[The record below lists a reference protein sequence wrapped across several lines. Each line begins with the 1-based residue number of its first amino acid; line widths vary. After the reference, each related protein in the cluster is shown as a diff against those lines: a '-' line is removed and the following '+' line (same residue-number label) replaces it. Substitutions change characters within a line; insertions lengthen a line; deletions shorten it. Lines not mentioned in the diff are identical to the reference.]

1 MISQKL
7 TREDKSSPLTPFLG
21 LPKAR
26 ITRTQSAGKHRP
38 ANGVSL
44 ALHTAAEAFSPP
56 TGAHRVAATARLVIK
71 QPARSATQVLLAHSG
86 PKDLFLFFL
95 EICLYGYMPPC
106 MCAYH
111 VFAWWPIKPEEGA
124 ESLGNR
130 VTARSHPLGAGKGTW
145 VLGKSSEHSH
155 RLICLSSS

>member
-1 MISQKL
+1 MRWKRKVISQKL
-7 TREDKSSPLTPFLG
+7 PREEKPSPLTPFLG

-26 ITRTQSAGKHRP
+26 STRTQSAGKHRP

-56 TGAHRVAATARLVIK
+56 TGAHRVAATTRLVIK
-71 QPARSATQVLLAHSG
+71 QPARSATQVLLAHFG

-95 EICLYGYMPPC
+95 EIYLYEYMSPC

-111 VFAWWPIKPEEGA
+111 VCA
-124 ESLGNR
+124 
-130 VTARSHPLGAGKGTW
+130 
-145 VLGKSSEHSH
+145 
-155 RLICLSSS
+155 C